1 MMSFNTGILRTP
13 DSAFI
18 DLLDYPFE
26 PNYIYLSNS
35 GCIGDGE
42 TKLRLHYLDEG
53 DKNSRETIL
62 LLHGEPSW
70 SYLYR
75 HFIPLLKEYRII
87 AMDLIGF
94 GKSDKPV
101 NKADYTYQRHVDWIK
116 EAIECLNLNNITL
129 FCQDWGSL
137 IGLQLVGTNGIGN
150 RFARVVVGNGGLPT
164 GDQQVSDAFFRW
176 QQFASEQTKMD
187 VGSII
192 QRAVLREMKPAEI
205 AAYNAPFPDE
215 KFQAGALVFPQL
227 VPTTPDDPSSQYNR
241 DAWENLQTFD
251 KPFLTLFS
259 DSDPITAG
267 AEKFLQ
273 MLIPGAKNQAHAT
286 IIHAGHFLQ
295 EDKPHDIV
303 QHLVKFINDN
313 PLPNYSKL

>member
-1 MMSFNTGILRTP
+1 MSFNTGILRTP

-26 PNYIYLSNS
+26 PNYIYLSNP

-75 HFIPLLKEYRII
+75 HFIPLLKQYRII

-129 FCQDWGSL
+129 FCQ
-137 IGLQLVGTNGIGN
+137 
-150 RFARVVVGNGGLPT
+150 
-164 GDQQVSDAFFRW
+164 
-176 QQFASEQTKMD
+176 
-187 VGSII
+187 
-192 QRAVLREMKPAEI
+192 
-205 AAYNAPFPDE
+205 
-215 KFQAGALVFPQL
+215 
-227 VPTTPDDPSSQYNR
+227 
-241 DAWENLQTFD
+241 
-251 KPFLTLFS
+251 
-259 DSDPITAG
+259 
-267 AEKFLQ
+267 
-273 MLIPGAKNQAHAT
+273 
-286 IIHAGHFLQ
+286 
-295 EDKPHDIV
+295 
-303 QHLVKFINDN
+303 
-313 PLPNYSKL
+313 